1 MYDVMILAPPLAEV
15 TLDRARSALQ
25 NYFARKSLAPT
36 VAVANGQ
43 LQVDFSG
50 YLFRVIANSEPYVK
64 LESQE
69 IADIFAADRDDRE
82 VIASCSAR
90 YAVLAPDDPA
100 MDHFND
106 FLYLLH
112 AFEAAYN
119 GAVAFDSV
127 SGNFL

>member
-1 MYDVMILAPPLAEV
+1 
-15 TLDRARSALQ
+15 
-25 NYFARKSLAPT
+25 
-36 VAVANGQ
+36 VANGQ
-43 LQVDFSG
+43 LQVDFSD

-69 IADIFAADRDDRE
+69 ISDIFAADRDDRE

-90 YAVLAPDDPA
+90 YGVLAPDDPA

-112 AFEAAYN
+112 AFEAAYD

-127 SGNFL
+127 SGISPNPAHDDRVRVLRSLGTLQPVGPRRGAR